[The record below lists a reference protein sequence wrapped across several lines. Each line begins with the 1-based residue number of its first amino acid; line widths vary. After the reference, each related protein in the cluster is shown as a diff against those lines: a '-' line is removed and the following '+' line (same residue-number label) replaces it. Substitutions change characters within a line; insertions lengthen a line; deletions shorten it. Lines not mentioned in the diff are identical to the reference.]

1 MTRLAV
7 VGAIV
12 VVLFGSG
19 VAVLV
24 ATRDDRA
31 DDNATLEVL
40 QENEGEVDYDYVIPA
55 GTQDAKLRGELVEIM
70 PSSLDVQVGESIRIR
85 NDDDAGAMV
94 GIFYVGAGE
103 VVSTTGR
110 SLQCRPE
117 KAVSNHSTKAP
128 HALAPSGTSAATMG
142 PRSS

>member
-12 VVLFGSG
+12 LVLFGSG

-40 QENEGEVDYDYVIPA
+40 QENEGRVDYDYVIPA

-103 VVSTTGR
+103 VVSMRFTTPGTL
-110 SLQCRPE
+110 SGACD
-117 KAVSNHSTKAP
+117 VSADGTFTINVAESST
-128 HALAPSGTSAATMG
+128 
-142 PRSS
+142 

>member
-12 VVLFGSG
+12 LVLFGSG

-40 QENEGEVDYDYVIPA
+40 QQNEGQVDYDYVIPA

-103 VVSTTGR
+103 VVSMRFTTPGTL
-110 SLQCRPE
+110 SGACD
-117 KAVSNHSTKAP
+117 VSAD
-128 HALAPSGTSAATMG
+128 GTFTINVAESPT
-142 PRSS
+142 

>member
-1 MTRLAV
+1 MKRLAV

-12 VVLFGSG
+12 LVLFGSG

-24 ATRDDRA
+24 ATRDDRTGG
-31 DDNATLEVL
+31 NATLEVL
-40 QENEGEVDYDYVIPA
+40 GPDEGKRVDYDYVIPA

-70 PSSLDVQVGESIRIR
+70 PASLDVSVGESIRIR

-103 VVSTTGR
+103 EVSMRFTTPGTL
-110 SLQCRPE
+110 SGACDVSPE
-117 KAVSNHSTKAP
+117 GTFTINVSESST
-128 HALAPSGTSAATMG
+128 
-142 PRSS
+142 

>member
-1 MTRLAV
+1 VTRLAV

-40 QENEGEVDYDYVIPA
+40 QENEGQVDYDYVIPA

-103 VVSTTGR
+103 VVSMRFTTPGTL
-110 SLQCRPE
+110 SGACD
-117 KAVSNHSTKAP
+117 VSADGTFTINVAESST
-128 HALAPSGTSAATMG
+128 
-142 PRSS
+142 

>member
-1 MTRLAV
+1 VTRLAV

-12 VVLFGSG
+12 LVLFGSG

-31 DDNATLEVL
+31 GDNATLEVL
-40 QENEGEVDYDYVIPA
+40 QENEGQVDYDYVIPA

-103 VVSTTGR
+103 VVSMRFTTPGTL
-110 SLQCRPE
+110 SGACD
-117 KAVSNHSTKAP
+117 VSADGTFTINVAESST
-128 HALAPSGTSAATMG
+128 
-142 PRSS
+142 

>member
-12 VVLFGSG
+12 LVLFGSG

-40 QENEGEVDYDYVIPA
+40 QENEGQVDYDYVIPA

-103 VVSTTGR
+103 VVSMRFTTPGTL
-110 SLQCRPE
+110 SGACD
-117 KAVSNHSTKAP
+117 VSADGTFTINVAESST
-128 HALAPSGTSAATMG
+128 
-142 PRSS
+142 

>member
-40 QENEGEVDYDYVIPA
+40 QENEGQVDYDYVIPA

-103 VVSTTGR
+103 VVSMRFTTPGTL
-110 SLQCRPE
+110 SGACD
-117 KAVSNHSTKAP
+117 VSADGTFTINVAESST
-128 HALAPSGTSAATMG
+128 
-142 PRSS
+142 

>member
-1 MTRLAV
+1 VTRLAV

-12 VVLFGSG
+12 LVLLGSG

-24 ATRDDRA
+24 ATRDDH
-31 DDNATLEVL
+31 ATLEVL
-40 QENEGEVDYDYVIPA
+40 QENEGRVDYDYVIPA

-103 VVSTTGR
+103 VVSMRFTTPGTL
-110 SLQCRPE
+110 SGACD
-117 KAVSNHSTKAP
+117 VSADGTFTINVGESST
-128 HALAPSGTSAATMG
+128 
-142 PRSS
+142 